1 MNNHFIPTIGSDL
14 TVTTLRNLSSNFT
27 LETSK
32 ASRMATT
39 SFEITKISFYFV
51 ILLFSSLGN
60 GMVAYIICSRRKMR
74 TASNYLILNLAIC
87 DFLTPLLSIPF
98 DFALE
103 KNEYLWLY
111 GAAMCK
117 LLWPAATYTTTS
129 SAFCLAVISLDRYRI
144 IMHPYKTRLS
154 TKQVAATIAASHIL
168 SIACV
173 VPYSHVLH
181 LQSGLCQ
188 EGWRSFSYRQ
198 AYTAILFLVQYALP
212 LVFMI
217 IMYTLA
223 LIQLYHSYGRTF
235 HMRSVIEKNNYGGR
249 TSETGRKLSRA
260 RTLRRSLSF
269 GATSSANVRAT
280 KMFLVVVTVF
290 SIFMLP
296 NQVIWLWADFGGGS
310 TDQPYDKIVIIC
322 WLFTYTNCVCNP
334 FIFAIF
340 SHEFRH
346 GFKQVFRPSYLRLRE
361 SLSRGSKRQFLSRVP
376 KSFRSQT
383 KRKSPDEAKTT
394 GNAIIIGNNMADI
407 AREDDQHKDQEI
419 IHYRMTVFI

>member
-1 MNNHFIPTIGSDL
+1 
-14 TVTTLRNLSSNFT
+14 
-27 LETSK
+27 
-32 ASRMATT
+32 MATT

-223 LIQLYHSYGRTF
+223 LIQLYHS
-235 HMRSVIEKNNYGGR
+235 
-249 TSETGRKLSRA
+249 
-260 RTLRRSLSF
+260 SLSF

-346 GFKQVFRPSYLRLRE
+346 GFKQVFR
-361 SLSRGSKRQFLSRVP
+361 
-376 KSFRSQT
+376 
-383 KRKSPDEAKTT
+383 
-394 GNAIIIGNNMADI
+394 
-407 AREDDQHKDQEI
+407 
-419 IHYRMTVFI
+419 